1 MIQIHLPDPATEEIS
16 DIASLTAVG
25 EVALSL
31 AKAPENCSLT
41 LILTDDQE
49 LQRLNR
55 EHLGIDAPT
64 DVLSFPVPYNDPETG
79 TPYLGDILVSIP
91 TAEQQAIAAGHPLAD
106 EVSLLFVH
114 GILHL
119 LGYDHGTPEEKAAMW
134 QVQDEIL
141 SHLKISA
148 RPTES

>member
-1 MIQIHLPDPATEEIS
+1 MIQIHLHDPATEEIS
-16 DIASLTAVG
+16 EIASLTAVG
-25 EVALSL
+25 EAALSL

-64 DVLSFPVPYNDPETG
+64 DVLSFPVPYDDPETG
-79 TPYLGDILVSIP
+79 TPYLGDILISIP
-91 TAEQQAIAAGHPLAD
+91 TAEQQAISAGHPLAD
-106 EVSLLFVH
+106 EIS
-114 GILHL
+114 L
-119 LGYDHGTPEEKAAMW
+119 LGYDHATPEEKAAMW

-141 SHLKISA
+141 NHLDISA